1 MPSKKSENDLSA
13 RFDNLPSATAHVMA
27 AAAVA
32 GALLLAACGG
42 TTPSR
47 PSAEAPVAVPTESA
61 RASSEADV
69 EASSRSAA
77 EAERPAETALP
88 ESRRGR
94 RRGRDAEPAESQEP
108 VEVPAEAALAYE
120 RALAEMAAEN
130 WIEAELALEQ
140 LVLEHTEFAGPYVNL
155 AIVYMQDGRDDEA
168 RTALEEALAIDP
180 AHAVANNQHGILLRR
195 AGEFAA
201 AEDAYRR
208 AIEADPQYLLAYYNL
223 GVLLDLYLHRP
234 AEALECYEL
243 YQSSLGEPDQKVG
256 RWIIDLRRRLGSTDN
271 AARVAQEGGQ

>member
-1 MPSKKSENDLSA
+1 
-13 RFDNLPSATAHVMA
+13 MA
-27 AAAVA
+27 VG

-47 PSAEAPVAVPTESA
+47 PSAEARVAVPK
-61 RASSEADV
+61 
-69 EASSRSAA
+69 
-77 EAERPAETALP
+77 
-88 ESRRGR
+88 
-94 RRGRDAEPAESQEP
+94 EP
-108 VEVPAEAALAYE
+108 VEVPEKAALAYE

-140 LVLEHTEFAGPYVNL
+140 LVLEHTGFAGPYVNL

-168 RTALEEALAIDP
+168 RPALEQALAIDS
-180 AHAVANNQHGILLRR
+180 AHAAANNQYGILLRR

-208 AIEADPQYLLAYYNL
+208 AIETDPQYLLAYYNL

-234 AEALECYEL
+234 AEALEYYEL
-243 YQSSLGEPDQKVG
+243 YQNSLGEPDQKVG
-256 RWIIDLRRRLGSTDN
+256 RWIIDLRRRLGATDN
-271 AARVAQEGGQ
+271 AARVAQGDGQ